1 MSEQINKNRS
11 GAETASKIRYRL
23 VTVFG
28 AVAAICILIAWLFT
42 AMQFVCYRDYD
53 MYIREYEKYDVLSD
67 LPAGVKLTG
76 ENSLRFV
83 TEHMMKYL
91 IGDKDTPDLQ
101 CSIDTAEGTRDFFV
115 ERELLHM
122 ADCRVL
128 FKKAL
133 QLRYICIM
141 AAVFLFVYSKYAVL
155 APKRGIASQSSKEAE
170 ALRRAAEKRPF
181 AQGMKAGTAIFFIAA
196 AALAAYFVFNF
207 STAFVQFH
215 LIFFDNDLWLL
226 DPRESLL
233 INILPEGFFFDVVK
247 KILAVYLPGV
257 VLLLVFVFMRTKKQT
272 KSV

>member
-1 MSEQINKNRS
+1 MKKTDT
-11 GAETASKIRYRL
+11 TAAAAA
-23 VTVFG
+23 TVFS

-42 AMQFVCYRDYD
+42 AMQFVCYHDYD
-53 MYIREYEKYDVLSD
+53 LYIEEYEKYGVLSD
-67 LPAGVKLTG
+67 LPEGVKLRG
-76 ENSLRFV
+76 ENSLYTV

-128 FKKAL
+128 FRKAL

-141 AAVFLFVYSKYAVL
+141 LAVFLFVYSKYAIL
-155 APKRGIASQSSKEAE
+155 REEQLRCSSH
-170 ALRRAAEKRPF
+170 PF
-181 AQGMKAGTAIFFIAA
+181 AEGMKIGTAVFFIFAA
-196 AALAAYFVFNF
+196 AIALYFVFNF

-226 DPRESLL
+226 DPAESLL
-233 INILPEGFFFDVVK
+233 INILPEGFFFDMVK

-257 VLLLVFVFMRTKKQT
+257 VLLLVLVFIRTKKCFR
-272 KSV
+272 SSAG

>member
-1 MSEQINKNRS
+1 MKKTDTTAHRS
-11 GAETASKIRYRL
+11 GRAAAVTA
-23 VTVFG
+23 FG

-42 AMQFVCYRDYD
+42 AMQFVCYHDYD
-53 MYIREYEKYDVLSD
+53 LYIEEYEKYGVLSD
-67 LPAGVKLTG
+67 LPAGVKLRG
-76 ENSLRFV
+76 ENSLYTV

-128 FKKAL
+128 FRKAL

-141 AAVFLFVYSKYAVL
+141 LAVFLFVYSKYAIL
-155 APKRGIASQSSKEAE
+155 REEQLNQKEQLRQEEQRSCSSH
-170 ALRRAAEKRPF
+170 PF
-181 AQGMKAGTAIFFIAA
+181 AEGMKIGTAVFFIFAA
-196 AALAAYFVFNF
+196 AIALYFVFNF

-226 DPRESLL
+226 DPAESLL
-233 INILPEGFFFDVVK
+233 INILPEGFFFDMVK

-257 VLLLVFVFMRTKKQT
+257 VLLLVLVFIRTKKCFR
-272 KSV
+272 SSAG

>member
-1 MSEQINKNRS
+1 MGKINGK
-11 GAETASKIRYRL
+11 TRYRL
-23 VTVFG
+23 VAAFG

-42 AMQFVCYRDYD
+42 AMQFVCYRDFN
-53 MYIREYEKYDVLSD
+53 MYIEEYEKYDVLSNM
-67 LPAGVKLTG
+67 PEGVKLTG
-76 ENSLRFV
+76 ENSLYSV

-91 IGDKDTPDLQ
+91 IGDRNTPDLQ
-101 CSIDTAEGTRDFFV
+101 CQIDTAAGTRDFFV

-122 ADCRVL
+122 ADCQVL

-133 QLRYICIM
+133 QLRYVCIM
-141 AAVFLFVYSKYAVL
+141 LALFLFVYSKYAVL
-155 APKRGIASQSSKEAE
+155 APKKGIAGQNTADAE
-170 ALRRAAEKRPF
+170 ILRKTAEKRPF
-181 AQGMKAGTAIFFIAA
+181 ANGMKLGTAIFFIAA
-196 AALAAYFVFNF
+196 AAIAAYFIFNF

-257 VLLLVFVFMRTKKQT
+257 VLLLLLVFVRAKKQT